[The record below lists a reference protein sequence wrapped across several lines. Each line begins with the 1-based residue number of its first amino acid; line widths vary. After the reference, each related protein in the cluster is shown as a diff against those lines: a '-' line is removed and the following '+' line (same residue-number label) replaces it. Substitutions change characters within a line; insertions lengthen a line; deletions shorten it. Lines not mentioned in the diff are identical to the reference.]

1 MLMSSEDS
9 IIARASSTNIRIE
22 GEVAVRRR
30 GYIHINIDLV
40 TRLFIYQDSNQW
52 NNNFVRAL
60 TDKDVDTVTAYVV
73 NWPLDEASP
82 IAGNGLLHWQV
93 QLKIGEDVLRYEGS
107 RNSDAVWRHVTAL
120 IADIGGK

>member
-1 MLMSSEDS
+1 MSKEDS
-9 IIARASSTNIRIE
+9 IIARATSTNIHIE
-22 GEVAVRRR
+22 GEVSVKRR
-30 GYIHINIDLV
+30 GYIHINIDLM

-60 TDKDVDTVTAYVV
+60 TDKDVDTVTTYVA
-73 NWPLDEASP
+73 NWPLDEAFEIP
-82 IAGNGLLHWQV
+82 GNGLLHWQV